1 MAEYS
6 HLSNLDP
13 EFAAIAATI
22 PSLPARDIPP
32 SAVELRQTFGAEIL
46 KGIKAAYDPQV
57 PPDSE
62 YQLTDRQIDVD
73 GAQVLCRCIVPTA
86 RTGEDKFPLVFWTH
100 GGGWVM
106 GELAWDDSRLRRL
119 VVDRRI
125 AVVNCEY
132 RLAPEH
138 PFPIPVNDSYA
149 CLKYF
154 AAHPELVSADLS
166 KGFLVAG
173 ISAGGNLAAVLAH
186 LARDDPFFKEKPITG
201 QLLSIPVTLH
211 PDVYP
216 EEYKKL
222 LISFEQN
229 KVQGMREMWDF
240 YNSDPLDPK
249 ASPVLLPSHA
259 GLAPAYIQVCGQD
272 PLRDE
277 GLLYEKLLR
286 EAGVKTKLEI
296 YPGVPH
302 GFDIVA
308 PNISLGKKY
317 SADIGNGIHWLLQG
331 A

>member
-6 HLSNLDP
+6 RLSNPDP
-13 EFAAIAATI
+13 EFAAVAAKI
-22 PSLPARDIPP
+22 PPAPVRDTPP

-46 KGIKAAYDPQV
+46 RAAKATFDPPV
-57 PPDSE
+57 PPGSMAFTTGIYVYTHMACSRDSE

-73 GAQVLCRCIVPTA
+73 GAQVLCRLYAV
-86 RTGEDKFPLVFWTH
+86 LVHCRITDAP
-100 GGGWVM
+100 GGWAI
-106 GELAWDDSRLRRL
+106 GEVAWDDPRLRRL
-119 VVDRRI
+119 AVDRRI
-125 AVVNCEY
+125 AIVNCEY

-138 PFPIPVNDSYA
+138 PFPIPVDDSFT

-186 LARDDPFFKEKPITG
+186 LARDDPFFKERPITG

-216 EEYKKL
+216 EEQVFPLHKKSL
-222 LISFEQN
+222 LSFEQN
-229 KVQGMREMWDF
+229 KDAPLATAQGH
-240 YNSDPLDPK
+240 YNSDPLDPR

-259 GLAPAYIQVCGQD
+259 GLARAYVQICGQD

-286 EAGVKTKLEI
+286 EAGVKTKLE
-296 YPGVPH
+296 
-302 GFDIVA
+302 
-308 PNISLGKKY
+308 
-317 SADIGNGIHWLLQG
+317 
-331 A
+331 

>member
-132 RLAPEH
+132 R
-138 PFPIPVNDSYA
+138 
-149 CLKYF
+149 
-154 AAHPELVSADLS
+154 
-166 KGFLVAG
+166 
-173 ISAGGNLAAVLAH
+173 
-186 LARDDPFFKEKPITG
+186 
-201 QLLSIPVTLH
+201 
-211 PDVYP
+211 
-216 EEYKKL
+216 YKKL